1 MARLSR
7 LDAEDFL
14 VHEAQLLDDRRFDEW
29 LRLFAPTGIYW
40 LPIRE
45 DAAPEAA
52 TSLIY
57 DEPLRR
63 EERVHR
69 LLKTPAQAQMPPS
82 RTQHGISN
90 VRVEDAPDGGVRI
103 YSNQV
108 VHEMR
113 RADYR
118 QAARS
123 QQRALVG
130 RCEHHLR
137 DEDGSWRISL
147 KKVVLLDRDMPI
159 ANLTFIF

>member
-7 LDAEDFL
+7 PEAEDFL
-14 VHEAQLLDDRRFDEW
+14 FHEAQLLDERRFEAW
-29 LRLFAPTGIYW
+29 LRLFAATGIYW
-40 LPIRE
+40 LPMRE
-45 DAAPEAA
+45 GATPNAA

-90 VRVEDAPDGGVRI
+90 VRVEDDPDDGVRV

-108 VHEMR
+108 VHELR
-113 RADYR
+113 RADYQ
-118 QAARS
+118 QAARGE
-123 QQRALVG
+123 QRALVG

-137 DEDGSWRISL
+137 IENGSWRIAL
-147 KKVVLLDRDMPI
+147 KKVVLLDRDVPI
-159 ANLTFIF
+159 VNLTFIF

>member
-7 LDAEDFL
+7 SDAEDFL
-14 VHEAQLLDDRRFDEW
+14 IHEARLLDERRFDEW
-29 LRLFAPTGIYW
+29 LGLFTLAGIYW

-45 DAAPEAA
+45 DDTPDAGS
-52 TSLIY
+52 SLIY

-69 LLKTPAQAQMPPS
+69 LLKTPAQAQTPPS
-82 RTQHGISN
+82 RTQHGITN
-90 VRVEDAPDGGVRI
+90 VRVEDAADGGVRI
-103 YSNQV
+103 HSNQV
-108 VHEMR
+108 VHELR

-123 QQRALVG
+123 GPHAFAG
-130 RCEHHLR
+130 RCEHLLLQQA
-137 DEDGSWRISL
+137 GSWRIEL